1 MSASDNENTV
11 VYIAPVDS
19 VGTIVID
26 GPEAIGTVII
36 GKEEIAVTVAE
47 PDLIASESP
56 EPLNVTVTEN
66 PVTVILSIPE
76 LTVIGSDVPGPPGPA
91 GPPGAGGGDADEI
104 AYDNATY
111 STVQAALDALLYVAP
126 HIASFTNSVGT
137 VELGTTISAVTLAWT
152 LNKAMTSLALDH
164 GIGSVLGLTSKPLT
178 GLTLTTDTTYTL
190 TAGDGQNTTSAQ
202 TTVAFRNKRY
212 WGVSDSASLD
222 NAGVL
227 GLSSEFATDYAKSVT
242 YDATG
247 GKYLYYAFPAS
258 FGTPSHVTV
267 GGLSFSD
274 FTVSAMSFTNASGH
288 TETYNLIRL
297 NNRQTG
303 SAIAIVWA

>member
-1 MSASDNENTV
+1 MPDSDNTT
-11 VYIAPVDS
+11 VYIEAADS

-26 GPEAIGTVII
+26 GRGDSGVVII
-36 GKEEIAVTVAE
+36 GNEEISVVVDDS
-47 PDLIASESP
+47 DLVASESP
-56 EPLNVTVTEN
+56 EPLNVIVTES
-66 PVTVILSIPE
+66 PVTVVLAEPE
-76 LTVIGSDVPGPPGPA
+76 LTIIGNGIPGPPGPA
-91 GPPGAGGGDADEI
+91 GTGGASEADQVSY
-104 AYDNATY
+104 ANPTY
-111 STVQAALDALLYVAP
+111 ATVQEALDAILYVAP
-126 HIASFTNSVGT
+126 HITGFSNSVGT
-137 VELGTTISAVTLAWT
+137 VETGTTISAVTLAWS
-152 LNKAMTSLALDH
+152 LNKTMTSLALDH
-164 GIGSVLGLTSKPLT
+164 GIGSVLGLTSKSLT

-202 TTVAFRNKRY
+202 TAVAFRNKRY
-212 WGVSDSASLD
+212 WGAVDSDSLD

-274 FTVSAMSFTNASGH
+274 FTVSPLSFTNAAGH
-288 TETYNLIRL
+288 TETYNVIRL

>member
-1 MSASDNENTV
+1 MPDSDNTT
-11 VYIAPVDS
+11 VYIEAADS

-26 GPEAIGTVII
+26 GRSDSGFVII
-36 GKEEIAVTVAE
+36 GNEEISVVVDDS
-47 PDLIASESP
+47 DLVASESP

-66 PVTVILSIPE
+66 PVTVILTTPE

-137 VELGTTISAVTLAWT
+137 VEIGTTVSAVTLAWT
-152 LNKAMTSLALDH
+152 LNKTMTSLALDH
-164 GIGSVLGLTSKPLT
+164 GIGSVLGLASKSLT

-202 TTVAFRNKRY
+202 TTIAFRNRRY
-212 WGVSDSASLD
+212 WGAVDSESLD
-222 NAGVL
+222 NAGIL
-227 GLSSEFATDYAKSVT
+227 ALSSEFATDYQKSVT

-288 TETYNLIRL
+288 TETYNVIRL

>member
-1 MSASDNENTV
+1 MPDSDNTT
-11 VYIAPVDS
+11 VYIEAADS

-26 GPEAIGTVII
+26 GRSDSGVVII
-36 GKEEIAVTVAE
+36 GNEEISVVVDDS
-47 PDLIASESP
+47 DLVASESP

-66 PVTVILSIPE
+66 PVTVILTTPE

-137 VELGTTISAVTLAWT
+137 VEIGTTVSAVTLAWT
-152 LNKAMTSLALDH
+152 LNKTMTSLALDH
-164 GIGSVLGLTSKPLT
+164 GIGSVLGLASKSLT

-202 TTVAFRNKRY
+202 TTIAFRNRRY
-212 WGVSDSASLD
+212 WGAVDSESLD
-222 NAGVL
+222 NAGIL
-227 GLSSEFATDYAKSVT
+227 ALSSEFATDYQKSVT

-288 TETYNLIRL
+288 TETYNVIRL